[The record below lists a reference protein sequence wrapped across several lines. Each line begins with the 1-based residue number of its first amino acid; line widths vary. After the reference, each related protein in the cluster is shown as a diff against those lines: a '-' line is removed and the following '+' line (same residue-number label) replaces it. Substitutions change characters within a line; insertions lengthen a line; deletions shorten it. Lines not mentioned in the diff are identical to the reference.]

1 MKTYNIEFTD
11 FELSIIYDALNN
23 HTEYTDNEEEI
34 ECSYSIIN
42 KIYENCKEI

>member
-11 FELSIIYDALNN
+11 SELEIIYDALNN
-23 HTEYTDNEEEI
+23 IELFNDNEEEI